1 MPAWSWIVIAAA
13 VVIVVAMAVIVARSV
28 NRRNRS
34 ERLKNHFGPEY
45 ERAVGE
51 AGDQRAGEKELVARE
66 RKRQKLDIVAL
77 APEAHAKYAEYW
89 RTVQTAFVRQS
100 VQGDPRA
107 PRPNRRKWGPGLRP
121 LGPNRRPTNRFSPT
135 PTFHGCARAG
145 TMSRR
150 LLSTTPK
157 SASRRPTPSW
167 PRSSNSSRPG
177 SPRRDRGSRRSGLG
191 ARRPPRRTF
200 VSR

>member
-1 MPAWSWIVIAAA
+1 MTTHDEQTNTASTRRRCRPNCT
-13 VVIVVAMAVIVARSV
+13 ARIF
-28 NRRNRS
+28 
-34 ERLKNHFGPEY
+34 ERGKGTIDGTNQPRLWPTILRWRPPRPTRHVRKGNHWP
-45 ERAVGE
+45 RA
-51 AGDQRAGEKELVARE
+51 
-66 RKRQKLDIVAL
+66 
-77 APEAHAKYAEYW
+77 
-89 RTVQTAFVRQS
+89 TN
-100 VQGDPRA
+100 PRA

-135 PTFHGCARAG
+135 PTFHGCVRAG

-150 LLSTTPK
+150 LSSTTQK
-157 SASRRPTPSW
+157 SVSRRPTPSW

-177 SPRRDRGSRRSGLG
+177 SPRRDRGSRRSGLE